1 LHEQVSAAQGKAF
14 LTSSSNPEAFRTS
27 FELTTTEQQHSDAG
41 QAPSSSQ
48 TQARQVLVL
57 FLILV

>member
-14 LTSSSNPEAFRTS
+14 LTSSSNPDAFRTS
-27 FELTTTEQQHSDAG
+27 FELTTTEQQHNDAG
-41 QAPSSSQ
+41 QAPFSNQ

-57 FLILV
+57 F